1 MRMQVVQ
8 AYRLRG
14 DCPRNPKGG
23 LCLGAVIAALVPMA
37 LIIGQASPALAVE
50 GGTSTYL
57 LGSRDTLAGIVPPP
71 GTNVTLQYVHIE
83 GNVSFAALGG
93 RPLVDLET
101 STNIF
106 ELIGTQVFDGEVMGG
121 RPAISF
127 TLPWVSGEVSSTVTL
142 GPFSGGFTDPN
153 TGFGDLTVTPMVGWS
168 QGKSHWL
175 VAASVFLPTG
185 QYELGTVSAE
195 TGVQVLNF
203 GRNRLS
209 VDPVVGYTYL
219 DLEKGREYS
228 IAGGVTFSS
237 RNDATDYQSAPEAHI
252 EATAMQYLP
261 SKLGFGVTG
270 YAYKQ
275 LGEDSGAG
283 ADKLRVTS
291 RSESLQA
298 EVYSIA
304 PIVSYATEVGGT
316 SVSFK
321 AKYVYEFGAKRMFE
335 NNALWLSATLSF

>member
-1 MRMQVVQ
+1 L
-8 AYRLRG
+8 RLR
-14 DCPRNPKGG
+14 
-23 LCLGAVIAALVPMA
+23 AVIAALVPVVLVA
-37 LIIGQASPALAVE
+37 GHAGPALAVE

-57 LGSRDTLAGIVPPP
+57 LGSRDSLAGIVPPP
-71 GTNVTLQYVHIE
+71 GTYVTLQYVHIE
-83 GNVSFAALGG
+83 GDASFAFLGG

-106 ELIGTQVFDGEVMGG
+106 ELIGTQVFEGEVMGG
-121 RPAISF
+121 RPAIAF
-127 TLPWVSGEVSSTVTL
+127 TLPAVSGEVDFTATFERFTS
-142 GPFSGGFTDPN
+142 GFSDEN
-153 TGFGDLTVTPMVGWS
+153 TGFGDLSVTPMLGWS
-168 QGKSHWL
+168 EGKSHWL
-175 VAASVFLPTG
+175 VAATVFLPTG
-185 QYELGTVSAE
+185 QYELGSVSAA

-203 GRNRLS
+203 GRNRLA
-209 VDPVVGYTYL
+209 VDPVVAYTYL

-261 SKLGFGVTG
+261 SKFGFGVTG

-283 ADKLRVTS
+283 ADKLRFTAGTD
-291 RSESLQA
+291 SLQA

-304 PIVSYATEVGGT
+304 PVVSYATEVGGT

-335 NNALWLSATLSF
+335 NNALWLSATFSF

>member
-1 MRMQVVQ
+1 MRQITF
-8 AYRLRG
+8 AL
-14 DCPRNPKGG
+14 PRPRQHRTHTSS
-23 LCLGAVIAALVPMA
+23 LARMAPFAAAALTA
-37 LIIGQASPALAVE
+37 GLAGPALAIE

-57 LGSRDTLAGIVPPP
+57 LGSRDSLAGIVPPP
-71 GTNVTLQYVHIE
+71 GTYVTLQYVHIE
-83 GNVSFAALGG
+83 GDASFAALGG

-106 ELIGTQVFDGEVMGG
+106 ELIGTQVFEGDVMGG

-127 TLPWVSGEVSSTVTL
+127 TLPAVSGEVSSTVTL
-142 GPFSGGFTDPN
+142 GPFSGGFTDEN

-168 QGKSHWL
+168 EGNSHWL
-175 VAASVFLPTG
+175 VAASFFLPTG
-185 QYELGTVSAE
+185 QYELGTVSAA

-203 GRNRLS
+203 GRNRLA
-209 VDPVVGYTYL
+209 VDPVVAYSYI

-252 EATAMQYLP
+252 EATVMQYLP

-283 ADKLRVTS
+283 ADKLRFTS
-291 RSESLQA
+291 GSDSLQA
-298 EVYSIA
+298 EVYSLA
-304 PIVSYATEVGGT
+304 PLVSYSTEVGDT
-316 SVSFK
+316 TVSFK
-321 AKYVYEFGAKRMFE
+321 AKYVHEFGAKRMFE
-335 NNALWLSATLSF
+335 NDSLWLSATFSF

>member
-1 MRMQVVQ
+1 MQAGELNGNRGIRPASTTGVMR
-8 AYRLRG
+8 
-14 DCPRNPKGG
+14 PR
-23 LCLGAVIAALVPMA
+23 AVIAALAPIA
-37 LIIGQASPALAVE
+37 LIVAQAGPALAVE

-57 LGSRDTLAGIVPPP
+57 LGSRDSLAGIVPPP
-71 GTNVTLQYVHIE
+71 GTYVTLQYVHIE
-83 GNVSFAALGG
+83 GDVSFASLGG
-93 RPLVDLET
+93 QPLVELET

-106 ELIGTQVFDGEVMGG
+106 ELIGTQVFEGEVMGG

-127 TLPWVSGEVSSTVTL
+127 TLPAVSGEVDFTATFRRFTS
-142 GPFSGGFTDPN
+142 GFTDEN
-153 TGFGDLTVTPMVGWS
+153 TGFGDLAVTPMLGWS
-168 QGKSHWL
+168 EGKSHWL
-175 VAASVFLPTG
+175 VAATVFLPTG
-185 QYELGTVSAE
+185 QYELGTVSAA

-209 VDPVVGYTYL
+209 VDPVVAYTYL

-275 LGEDSGAG
+275 LGEDSGSG
-283 ADKLRVTS
+283 ADKLRFTAGT
-291 RSESLQA
+291 ESLQA

-304 PIVSYATEVGGT
+304 PVVSYATEFGDT
-316 SVSFK
+316 SVQFK

-335 NNALWLSATLSF
+335 NNALWLSATFSF

>member
-1 MRMQVVQ
+1 MRQTPAIGQSSTQVP
-8 AYRLRG
+8 RSLRS
-14 DCPRNPKGG
+14 PSVLLAP
-23 LCLGAVIAALVPMA
+23 LAMATLVIA
-37 LIIGQASPALAVE
+37 QAGPALAVE

-57 LGSRDTLAGIVPPP
+57 LGSRDSLAGIVPPP
-71 GTNVTLQYVHIE
+71 GTYVTLQYVHLE
-83 GNVSFAALGG
+83 GDVSFAALGG

-106 ELIGTQVFDGEVMGG
+106 ELIGTQVFEGEVLGG

-153 TGFGDLTVTPMVGWS
+153 TGFGDLTVTPMLGWS
-168 QGKSHWL
+168 EGKSHWL

-185 QYELGTVSAE
+185 QYELGTVSAA

-209 VDPVVGYTYL
+209 VDPVVAYTYL

-237 RNDATDYQSAPEAHI
+237 RNDATDYQSAPEAHV
-252 EATAMQYLP
+252 EATVMQYLP
-261 SKLGFGVTG
+261 SKLGFGLTG

-283 ADKLRVTS
+283 ADKLRFTAGT
-291 RSESLQA
+291 ESLQA

-304 PIVSYATEVGGT
+304 PVVSYATEVGDT
-316 SVSFK
+316 TVSFK

-335 NNALWLSATLSF
+335 NNALWLSATFSF

>member
-1 MRMQVVQ
+1 MRMTAGEVRGNQCDRPPDRTRGLQLGTVV
-8 AYRLRG
+8 
-14 DCPRNPKGG
+14 
-23 LCLGAVIAALVPMA
+23 AALI
-37 LIIGQASPALAVE
+37 LIVAQADPALAVE

-57 LGSRDTLAGIVPPP
+57 LGSRDSLAGIVPPP
-71 GTNVTLQYVHIE
+71 GIYVTTQFIHVQ

-93 RPLVDLET
+93 RPLIDLET

-106 ELIGTQVFDGEVMGG
+106 ELIGTQVFEGEVMGG
-121 RPAISF
+121 RAAISF
-127 TLPWVSGEVSSTVTL
+127 TLPAVSGEVSFTGTL
-142 GPFSGGFTDPN
+142 GPLSGGFTDEN
-153 TGFGDLTVTPMVGWS
+153 TGFGDLTVTPMLGWS
-168 QGKSHWL
+168 EGKSHWL
-175 VAASVFLPTG
+175 IAASVFLPTG
-185 QYELGTVSAE
+185 QYELGTVSAA

-209 VDPVVGYTYL
+209 VDPVVAYTYF
-219 DLEKGREYS
+219 DPEKGREYS

-237 RNDATDYQSAPEAHI
+237 RNDATDNQSAPEAHI

-283 ADKLRVTS
+283 ADKLRLTS
-291 RSESLQA
+291 GSDSLQA

-304 PIVSYATEVGGT
+304 PLVSYATKVGGT
-316 SVSFK
+316 AVSFK

-335 NNALWLSATLSF
+335 NKALWLSATFSF